1 MHQINPFPLLIEML
15 DKVTNLVIEFL
26 RLSTLPGQPV
36 EVDGATTF
44 RANMAT
50 ALPKKTEL
58 SLLPPERPG
67 QWLYILR
74 LIPCHE
80 VDGQITWPKGTIMPM
95 EIIGVENAPES

>member
-1 MHQINPFPLLIEML
+1 
-15 DKVTNLVIEFL
+15 
-26 RLSTLPGQPV
+26 
-36 EVDGATTF
+36 
-44 RANMAT
+44 MAT